1 MRTEPNRP
9 GDIRSAMSYHEYRA
23 PLVNHSYIKI
33 RDNKIS
39 THSLPNGD
47 NIHRISREETLQ
59 INNTQNFTRSLRVH
73 FLFYKMYVAYQ
84 LKIEKTKSADNP
96 TLSEW
101 KMEKK
106 RVKKIDEFIKE
117 LDDLVALRKRF
128 AQRIQVTSDK
138 KGWRKRPK
146 KRRGNKEEKHKY
158 GPLAREKRRYAETEK
173 LITQMQ
179 SIIYR
184 NLARQ

>member
-1 MRTEPNRP
+1 
-9 GDIRSAMSYHEYRA
+9 
-23 PLVNHSYIKI
+23 
-33 RDNKIS
+33 
-39 THSLPNGD
+39 
-47 NIHRISREETLQ
+47 
-59 INNTQNFTRSLRVH
+59 
-73 FLFYKMYVAYQ
+73 MYVAYQ

-96 TLSEW
+96 KLSEW

-106 RVKKIDEFIKE
+106 RVKKIDEFLKE

-128 AQRIQVTSDK
+128 AQKIQVKSDK
-138 KGWRKRPK
+138 KGWKKRPK
-146 KRRGNKEEKHKY
+146 KKTENKEEKHKY
-158 GPLAREKRRYAETEK
+158 GPLAREKRRYAETDK